1 MATLISGEELI
12 GLAVVDATHPKLYM
26 GYIYI
31 WIIYVRVILIQL
43 PKGPLYRDLASSMF
57 V

>member
-26 GYIYI
+26 GYIYMDYI
-31 WIIYVRVILIQL
+31 RPSDSDSTTERSLVQR
-43 PKGPLYRDLASSMF
+43 SC
-57 V
+57 